1 MHLLNVGDDYSVA
14 MVQVRRMTEVL
25 GNMKFIKM
33 YAWEKSFTAAIKSK
47 SINQIFK
54 NLAYI
59 YYNKY
64 YL

>member
-1 MHLLNVGDDYSVA
+1 
-14 MVQVRRMTEVL
+14 MTEVL